1 MHSFF
6 DSAVLGLT
14 LACSFGL
21 AFITQKMALVFLLK
35 ALDPSDRTIASGVS
49 SQA

>member
-6 DSAVLGLT
+6 DSVVLVLAV
-14 LACSFGL
+14 ACSFGL
-21 AFITQKMALVFLLK
+21 AFIAQKTALAFLLK
-35 ALDPSDRTIASGVS
+35 AMDRSDRTIASTVS